1 MGFNRELVQD
11 SISMLL
17 KGVGVDENSEV
28 MLETPQRVARSM
40 EELLTP
46 LEFNYS
52 TYPNTPPYK
61 ELIVVRDI
69 SFTSLCEHH
78 LLPFSGRI
86 HIGYLPDETLIGLS
100 KLARAAQ
107 YRARRLQMQERL
119 TVEIAEWV
127 ADTLRPL
134 GVGVIVEA
142 RHLCMSLR
150 GVKADD
156 AMTTTTALRGQ
167 VSQDERT
174 RAEFLAL
181 VRGV

>member
-1 MGFNRELVQD
+1 VGFNRELVQD

-17 KGVGVDENSEV
+17 KGIGVDENSEV
-28 MLETPQRVARSM
+28 MLETPQRVAKSM

-46 LEFNYS
+46 LDFNYS
-52 TYPNTPPYK
+52 TYPNTPPYN

-119 TVEIAEWV
+119 TVEIADWV

-142 RHLCMSLR
+142 KHLCMSLR

-167 VSQDERT
+167 VRQDERT

-181 VRGV
+181 VRGL